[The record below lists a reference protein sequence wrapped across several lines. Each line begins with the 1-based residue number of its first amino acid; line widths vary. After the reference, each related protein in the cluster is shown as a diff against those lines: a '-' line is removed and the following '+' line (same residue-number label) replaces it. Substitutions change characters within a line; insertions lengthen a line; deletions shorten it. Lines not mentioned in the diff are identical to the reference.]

1 MIEDLHVVLMYM
13 LDQILYHEMQES
25 KQYPGVV
32 KWLSIN
38 HWLIL

>member
-1 MIEDLHVVLMYM
+1 MTEDLHVVLLYM
-13 LDQILYHEMQES
+13 LDQILCHEMQES
-25 KQYPGVV
+25 KQYPGAA